1 MNNDNV
7 IQSLKKN
14 IDLLKEKK
22 IHIETTQDE
31 IFVLN
36 GIIGQITVSIEQLEN
51 LDQIT
56 TKDLTRLVKKTRKE
70 NNVLMRYLI
79 LDWMY
84 RSEN

>member
-14 IDLLKEKK
+14 IYLLKEKK